1 MQIAWFM
8 LQEYKYYNENKMFSN
23 KTGASN
29 KTVLKFREAMSK
41 SATYDQYDTVPDD
54 RFGSIDKD
62 WLILKN
68 YVENCFSS

>member
-1 MQIAWFM
+1 M
-8 LQEYKYYNENKMFSN
+8 LQEYKYYNEMFSN

-29 KTVLKFREAMSK
+29 KTVLKFREATS
-41 SATYDQYDTVPDD
+41 TYDQYDTVPDD

-68 YVENCFSS
+68 YLENCFSS